1 MCEIAQISRNNLGKV
16 QAFPKREPKSRER
29 KMASPHN
36 PMQNHLLAALP
47 AAEFKRLS
55 ADLELVPLPLGAAL
69 YASGSHLQY
78 VYFPTTAIVS
88 LRYLLQHNVSVET
101 ALVSN
106 EGMLGT
112 SLFMDGDSAP
122 SSAEVL
128 VAGYSYRMKAQL
140 LKQEFDRAG
149 ALQELFQH
157 YTRAL
162 MKQMSQADVCSY
174 HHTAEQQLCRR
185 LLCTLE
191 RMPTNELT
199 MTPELIANILCMNRE
214 GMTAAAANLKQA
226 GIIQY
231 SRGRIQVLDRDA
243 LEILSCE
250 CYAIVKQEFYELR
263 VHTCETES
271 EVDLADTQSMSIFR
285 IAYGTAQASRTT
297 ISDRYFKQESSY

>member
-1 MCEIAQISRNNLGKV
+1 
-16 QAFPKREPKSRER
+16 
-29 KMASPHN
+29 MASPHS
-36 PMQNHLLAALP
+36 PMQNRLLAALP

-69 YASGSHLQY
+69 YESGSHLQY

-88 LRYLLQHNVSVET
+88 LRYLLQHSVSVET

-112 SLFMDGDSAP
+112 SIFMHGENAP
-122 SSAEVL
+122 SSAEIL

-140 LKQEFDRAG
+140 LKQEFDRVG
-149 ALQELFQH
+149 PLQKLLQQ

-162 MKQMSQADVCSY
+162 MKQMTQAAECSY
-174 HHTAEQQLCRR
+174 QHTAEQQLCRR

-191 RMPTNELT
+191 RMPSNELT

-214 GMTAAAANLKQA
+214 GITAAAANLKQA

-231 SRGRIQVLDRDA
+231 SRGRIQVLDRNA
-243 LEILSCE
+243 LENLSCE
-250 CYAIVKQEFYELR
+250 CYSRVKQEFEDLR
-263 VHTCETES
+263 VQTCGAYS
-271 EVDLADTQSMSIFR
+271 KADLSDTQTMPIFN
-285 IAYGTAQASRTT
+285 IVYGPAQAARTT